1 MATVRFSKEL
11 IDQILSNAK
20 AKMQPAVDKAL
31 QDRPD
36 PAWGQK
42 IYDTLFSDV
51 LPTLRQ
57 LPDGWLKTVKE
68 IKIDKVGSVRCD
80 MTFSL
85 NGPTPWPLEFKETAL
100 AKKESYWGDQIT
112 LKDDLV
118 WSEFHAEVVAQNQ
131 KIIAAKARQNEFVAS
146 VRAVVHA
153 YTTLA
158 PALKAWPPLWDLIP
172 EATKDKHREIKE
184 RVKGEVSLNVDLDKL
199 TAMSTMARLGI

>member
-11 IDQILSNAK
+11 INQILSNAK
-20 AKMQPAVDKAL
+20 GKMQPAVDKAL
-31 QDRPD
+31 GQRPD
-36 PAWGQK
+36 TGWGQK
-42 IYDTLFSDV
+42 IYDTLFGDV

-57 LPDGWLKTVKE
+57 LPDGWVKTADE
-68 IKIDKVGSVRCD
+68 IKITQVGSAHLD

-85 NGPTPWPLEFKETAL
+85 SGKLPWPNEFKETEL
-100 AKKESYWGDQIT
+100 AKKNSYWGDHIT
-112 LKDDLV
+112 LKDHLM
-118 WSEFHAEVVAQNQ
+118 WSEFYAEVVAYKQRVHD
-131 KIIAAKARQNEFVAS
+131 AKKRQTEFVES
-146 VRAVVHA
+146 VDAVIKA

-172 EATKDKHREIKE
+172 GATKDKHREIKE